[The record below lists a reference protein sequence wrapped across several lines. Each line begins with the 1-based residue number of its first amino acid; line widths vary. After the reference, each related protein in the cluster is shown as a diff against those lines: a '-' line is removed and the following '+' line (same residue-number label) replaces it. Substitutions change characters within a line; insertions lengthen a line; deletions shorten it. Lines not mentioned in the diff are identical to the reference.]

1 VSGPAAADDGRLAK
15 LARENAKLRKIR
27 DVLVRRVE
35 RSMDLQGSEFALFER
50 ATLLE
55 AEVRKRTA
63 QLEQAL
69 AELQHS
75 NRALG
80 EAKALAEAVNRSKTR
95 FLAAASHDLL
105 QPLNAARLF
114 LSALA
119 ETDLPANAARL
130 VENVETAL
138 ESVDRLLSALLDI
151 SKLDAGVVTPL
162 AEDVPLGPVLRR
174 LAAEFT
180 PLAERKGLALRLVP
194 TGAVVR
200 TDRDMLARA
209 LMNLVSNAIRY
220 TRRGGV
226 LIGVRRDG
234 NGFRVE
240 IVDTGI
246 GIAPDQQAEIFEE
259 FRRLGADADQRDRG
273 VGLGLAIVERIARV
287 LGHPLSVRSVP
298 DRGSRFVLRLPAGSQ
313 APAPT
318 AVGTEPVADP
328 RAKGALLV
336 VIENEAAIRE
346 GMQVLLQGW
355 GYAALTAPSPE
366 LAIALLRRS
375 QRRPAAV
382 IADYHLD
389 GCTGTEAIGM
399 VRAGFGAALPAAIIT
414 ADRTPD
420 VQREVAALELPLL
433 NKPVRPAQLRA
444 LLSHLLE
451 RQTA

>member
-1 VSGPAAADDGRLAK
+1 VSGPTAINEGRLAE
-15 LARENAKLRKIR
+15 LERENAKLRRIR

-55 AEVRKRTA
+55 AEVCKRTA

-80 EAKALAEAVNRSKTR
+80 EAKALADTANLSKTR

-119 ETDLPANAARL
+119 ETDLPASAVRL
-130 VENVETAL
+130 VENVEIAF

-151 SKLDAGVVTPL
+151 SKLDAGVVKPVV
-162 AEDVPLGPVLRR
+162 EGVPLGPVLRR
-174 LAAEFT
+174 LVAEFT

-194 TGAVVR
+194 TAAVVR

-226 LIGVRRDG
+226 LIGARRDG

-259 FRRLGADADQRDRG
+259 FRRLGADTDQRDRG
-273 VGLGLAIVERIARV
+273 FGLGLAIVERIAR
-287 LGHPLSVRSVP
+287 LLDHPLSVRSVP
-298 DRGSRFVLRLPAGSQ
+298 DRGSRFALRLPAGAQ
-313 APAPT
+313 VEVPAVRDAGLAASPQL
-318 AVGTEPVADP
+318 
-328 RAKGALLV
+328 KGALLA

-346 GMQVLLQGW
+346 GMQALLQGW
-355 GYAALTAPSPE
+355 GYSVLTASSAE
-366 LAIALLRRS
+366 LVLTLLRRS
-375 QRRPAAV
+375 GRRPAAMIV
-382 IADYHLD
+382 DYHLD
-389 GCTGTEAIGM
+389 GCTGIDAI
-399 VRAGFGAALPAAIIT
+399 AAVHARLGILIPAAIIT
-414 ADRTPD
+414 ADRTPEL
-420 VQREVAALELPLL
+420 QRELTALGLPLL

-444 LLSHLLE
+444 LLSHMLE
-451 RQTA
+451 RQAT